1 MRMKLRPA
9 SPAALL
15 TLTVALAACPWAG
28 AQTPGQTPQAP
39 QTPAQ
44 VPGQAP
50 GQSPQAPGQPDAG
63 PQTDNGPLIIK
74 KKSTGEADAPP
85 PAPPEAKVKNPGGQT
100 YSMRVDVPIV
110 SLDVN
115 VILDKT
121 HQFVPGLK
129 PANFLVLEDG
139 VEQEVTSVR
148 MTQTP
153 ITAVMLLEFA
163 STNYNYIR
171 DMLNTSV
178 SFYRSLQ
185 PKDYVAVITFDMHTH
200 ILTDFTNNKEQIADS
215 LRSLM
220 IPGFS
225 EVNTFDALYETL
237 DRTSR
242 IEGRK
247 YIILIGSGRDTFSKI
262 TLDKILAKIKATPNV
277 TIFTIGT
284 GALAAEL
291 NDARAGLGG
300 GQIGRMNTLQAQNQ
314 LQTFA
319 RMTGGMYF
327 YPMFEGALPDIFSQI
342 NHSIRNQYVLT
353 YKPTNNKNDGTYRH
367 VKVLLVDNE
376 GKPLK
381 MQDEKQKPLK
391 YSVIARDGYNAKP
404 PVE

>member
-1 MRMKLRPA
+1 MFGVELPMMTFRRLMLVAVVAAPLA
-9 SPAALL
+9 FSPG
-15 TLTVALAACPWAG
+15 WS
-28 AQTPGQTPQAP
+28 
-39 QTPAQ
+39 QTPAAPAVQ
-44 VPGQAP
+44 QPQKPAQAP
-50 GQSPQAPGQPDAG
+50 PSGSDEG
-63 PQTDNGPLIIK
+63 PATDSGPLIIK
-74 KKSTGEADAPP
+74 KKTDSAEPAP
-85 PAPPEAKVKNPGGQT
+85 PAPDREKIKNPNGET
-100 YSMRVDVPIV
+100 YSLRVDVPIV

-129 PANFLVLEDG
+129 ANNFLVLEDG
-139 VEQEVTSVR
+139 VEQEVTNLRV
-148 MTQTP
+148 TQTP

-171 DMLNTSV
+171 DMLNSSV

-185 PKDYVAVITFDMHTH
+185 PKDYVAVISFDMKTH
-200 ILTDFTNNKEQIADS
+200 ILTDFTNDKSQIAAS
-215 LRSLM
+215 LQSLM

-242 IEGRK
+242 IPGRK

-284 GALAAEL
+284 GALSAE
-291 NDARAGLGG
+291 LGG
-300 GQIGRMNTLQAQNQ
+300 GMGGMGSGMANISRLQAQNQ
-314 LQTFA
+314 LKTFA
-319 RMTGGMYF
+319 QMTGGLYF
-327 YPMFEGALPDIFSQI
+327 YPMFQGELPDIFADI
-342 NHSIRNQYVLT
+342 NNSIRNQYVLT

-391 YSVIARDGYNAKP
+391 YSVIARDGYNAKL

>member
-1 MRMKLRPA
+1 MMTFRHV
-9 SPAALL
+9 LL
-15 TLTVALAACPWAG
+15 LATLTAPFALTAAF
-28 AQTPGQTPQAP
+28 GQTPP
-39 QTPAQ
+39 PPTDPAQ
-44 VPGQAP
+44 QQKPGQAP
-50 GQSPQAPGQPDAG
+50 ASSGDAG
-63 PQTDNGPLIIK
+63 PATDAGPLIIK
-74 KKSTGEADAPP
+74 KKPADSADSPP
-85 PAPPEAKVKNPGGQT
+85 PAPEQPKVKNPNGET
-100 YSMRVDVPIV
+100 YSLRVDVPIV

-129 PANFLVLEDG
+129 TNNFLVLEDG
-139 VEQEVTSVR
+139 VEQEVTNVR
-148 MTQTP
+148 ITQTP

-171 DMLNTSV
+171 DMLNSSV

-185 PKDYVAVITFDMHTH
+185 PKDYVAVISFDMKTH

-262 TLDKILAKIKATPNV
+262 TLDKILAKVKATPNV

-284 GALAAEL
+284 GALSAE
-291 NDARAGLGG
+291 LGG
-300 GQIGRMNTLQAQNQ
+300 GMGMGAGMANMTRLQAQNE
-314 LQTFA
+314 LKTFA
-319 RMTGGMYF
+319 SMTGGLYF
-327 YPMFEGALPDIFSQI
+327 YPMFQGELPDVFSQI
-342 NHSIRNQYVLT
+342 
-353 YKPTNNKNDGTYRH
+353 
-367 VKVLLVDNE
+367 
-376 GKPLK
+376 
-381 MQDEKQKPLK
+381 
-391 YSVIARDGYNAKP
+391 
-404 PVE
+404 

>member
-1 MRMKLRPA
+1 MMIFRKA
-9 SPAALL
+9 SLAWLLAMPLALPAAG
-15 TLTVALAACPWAG
+15 AR
-28 AQTPGQTPQAP
+28 AQTPPVQTPQQDP
-39 QTPAQ
+39 QQ
-44 VPGQAP
+44 KPGQAP
-50 GQSPQAPGQPDAG
+50 GSSTDAG
-63 PQTDNGPLIIK
+63 PTTDQGPIIIK
-74 KKSTGEADAPP
+74 KKNPDAPDPPP
-85 PAPPEAKVKNPGGQT
+85 PAPEQPKVANPDNQR
-100 YSMRVDVPIV
+100 YSLRVDVPIV

-129 PANFLVLEDG
+129 PANFLILEDG

-148 MTQTP
+148 VTQTP

-163 STNYNYIR
+163 STNYSYIR

-185 PKDYVAVITFDMHTH
+185 PKDYVAVISFDMKTH

-220 IPGFS
+220 IPTFS

-284 GALAAEL
+284 GALSNEMSSGMGGMG
-291 NDARAGLGG
+291 AGMAH
-300 GQIGRMNTLQAQNQ
+300 MNTLQAQNQ
-314 LQTFA
+314 LKTFA
-319 RMTGGMYF
+319 SMTGGLYF
-327 YPMFEGALPDIFSQI
+327 YPLFQGELPDIFSSI
-342 NHSIRNQYVLT
+342 NDSIRNQYVVT

>member
-1 MRMKLRPA
+1 MMTFRHAPLLLILAA
-9 SPAALL
+9 SLAAMPAA
-15 TLTVALAACPWAG
+15 
-28 AQTPGQTPQAP
+28 AQTPPQTPAPTTPDQTPQKPGQTPAP
-39 QTPAQ
+39 
-44 VPGQAP
+44 AP
-50 GQSPQAPGQPDAG
+50 GAADAG
-63 PQTDNGPLIIK
+63 PTTDAGPLIIK
-74 KKSTGEADAPP
+74 KKSTDAPEPPP
-85 PAPPEAKVKNPGGQT
+85 PAPDQDKIKNPGGQT
-100 YSMRVDVPIV
+100 FSLRVDVPIV

-129 PANFLVLEDG
+129 PANFLILEDG
-139 VEQEVTSVR
+139 VEQQVESVR

-171 DMLNTSV
+171 DMFNTSV
-178 SFYRSLQ
+178 SFYHSLQ
-185 PKDYVAVITFDMHTH
+185 PKDYVAVITFDLKTH
-200 ILTDFTNNKEQIADS
+200 ILTDFTNNKDQIAEA

-220 IPGFS
+220 IPTFS

-277 TIFTIGT
+277 TIFSIGT
-284 GALAAEL
+284 GALANEMSSGMG
-291 NDARAGLGG
+291 RGMGG
-300 GQIGRMNTLQAQNQ
+300 GMAQMNTLQAQNQ
-314 LQTFA
+314 LKTFA
-319 RMTGGMYF
+319 AMTGGMYF
-327 YPMFEGALPDIFSQI
+327 YPLFQGELPDIFSTI
-342 NHSIRNQYVLT
+342 NNSIRNQYVVT

-381 MQDEKQKPLK
+381 MQDEKQRPVK
-391 YSVIARDGYNAKP
+391 YSVIARDGYNAKR